1 MTDNWM
7 ELYTRL
13 IEQLAGEISQKT
25 KDQLFIEII
34 FMTYSYVH
42 RAINRE
48 AFPKAVELFDKSLMT
63 GRGRGKYCYRE
74 DVKAMG
80 EQFLREQL
88 EKKLK
93 GIPIVYVV

>member
-1 MTDNWM
+1 
-7 ELYTRL
+7 
-13 IEQLAGEISQKT
+13 
-25 KDQLFIEII
+25 
-34 FMTYSYVH
+34 
-42 RAINRE
+42 
-48 AFPKAVELFDKSLMT
+48 MT